1 MNMSVLKNL
10 TDLNRRGNTHP
21 HSATRAPSGRKRKP
35 DEKWYIGILS
45 DLGIEVLHRGLGI
58 VSDEIRRRRE
68 VREGLGSELRELQR
82 LRDRDEIS
90 DEEFQALRAAILRRH
105 TQPDKKPGKA

>member
-10 TDLNRRGNTHP
+10 TDLNRRGNMHP
-21 HSATRAPSGRKRKP
+21 HSATRSPSGRKRKP
-35 DEKWYIGILS
+35 DEKWYIGILR
-45 DLGIEVLHRGLGI
+45 DVEIEVLRRVWDI
-58 VSDEIRRRRE
+58 VQDEYRRWRE

-105 TQPDKKPGKA
+105 TQPDMKPGKA